1 MQTDAQSRQSGGNP
15 WIVVILGFAT
25 LAFSFSV
32 RGSLSLAMPLWQVDF
47 GWSRSTIS
55 AIAAMAMIVMALV
68 APFAGGLADRYGA
81 RGLLAAGLGAI
92 GIGMALV
99 TMAVPGVSAYLL
111 PVGFAGIAAIGFGS
125 IAQHVVSAAVA
136 QRFDENRGLAT
147 GIATSGSTAGQLAL
161 MPLLAALM
169 AGGDWQRPFMM
180 LAIGCFIL
188 VPVTLLLLR
197 RPARPAPARRN
208 AVETATA
215 SHSLGRRIA
224 NLFLN
229 PVFHALLWSF
239 AICGFTS
246 TGVIETHLMPY
257 ASACG
262 FGPIPSATAY
272 GILSGV
278 NLIGMITA
286 GYLADRMH
294 RPLLLAIIYL
304 MRALS
309 FVLLIYISDNY
320 ALLLIFSVM
329 FGFFDYSTVPVLASY
344 VASRLGVGML
354 GLVMGLL
361 SAGHALGAAA
371 GAWAGGLFFD
381 SYGSYTA
388 VWLMALAFALLA
400 AAMVAGLKDRDEDGY
415 SQSDSDDLVPAA
427 G

>member
-1 MQTDAQSRQSGGNP
+1 MKTDAPHRQPGGNP

-32 RGSLSLAMPLWQVDF
+32 RGSLSLAMPLWQADF

-81 RGLLAAGLGAI
+81 RGLLAAGLAAI

-111 PVGFAGIAAIGFGS
+111 PLGFAGVAAIGFGS

-136 QRFDENRGLAT
+136 QRFDRNRGLAT

-188 VPVTLLLLR
+188 VPVTLALLR
-197 RPARPAPARRN
+197 RPPKRDHPQQD

-215 SHSLGRRIA
+215 DHALGRRIGG
-224 NLFLN
+224 LFLN

-262 FGPIPSATAY
+262 FGPVPSATAY
-272 GILSGV
+272 GLLSGI
-278 NLIGMITA
+278 NLLGMITA
-286 GYLADRMH
+286 GYLSDRMH

-309 FVLLIYISDNY
+309 FVLLIYISNNY
-320 ALLLIFSVM
+320 ALLLVFSVM

-388 VWLMALAFALLA
+388 VWLMAIAFALLA
-400 AAMVAGLKDRDEDGY
+400 AAMVAGLKDRGEGGPSRSGIDER
-415 SQSDSDDLVPAA
+415 VPVA